1 MNKLRDPLAPSR
13 TADKFVLRLPDGM
26 RERVAEAARGS
37 HRSMNSEIISRLE
50 VSLESPTRAASLM
63 QPSGELS
70 SDEQRLIARF
80 RMLDLKQQ
88 SALVVLIDP
97 TAQQGRFAEAN

>member
-1 MNKLRDPLAPSR
+1 MNKQRDAIAPSR
-13 TADKFVLRLPDGM
+13 TADKFVVRLPDGM
-26 RERVAEAARGS
+26 RDRVADAARAS

-50 VSLESPTRAASLM
+50 MSLESPKPMPLM
-63 QPSGELS
+63 QPSGVLT

-97 TAQQGRFAEAN
+97 TAQPGRFAEAS

>member
-26 RERVAEAARGS
+26 RERVAEAAKGS

-50 VSLESPTRAASLM
+50 LSLESPKSMPLM
-63 QPSGELS
+63 QPSGELT

-97 TAQQGRFAEAN
+97 TAQPGRFAEAS